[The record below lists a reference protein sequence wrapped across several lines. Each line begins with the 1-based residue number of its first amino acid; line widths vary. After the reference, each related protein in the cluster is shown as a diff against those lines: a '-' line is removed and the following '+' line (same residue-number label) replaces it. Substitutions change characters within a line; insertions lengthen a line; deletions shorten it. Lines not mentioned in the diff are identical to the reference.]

1 MESKA
6 FAAVVAAGMAIAL
19 LFGTAAATPPLPD
32 APPLLV
38 QPDISNPAAVLLAQQ
53 NAAAREREA
62 ALLKVYS
69 QPGFNPMAGVVYEPE
84 P

>member
-1 MESKA
+1 MSYLA
-6 FAAVVAAGMAIAL
+6 DYLMPRIVISLTVISL
-19 LFGTAAATPPLPD
+19 LLASSCD
-32 APPLLV
+32 APP
-38 QPDISNPAAVLLAQQ
+38 PAPAADADTQALIAAADQ
-53 NAAAREREA
+53 AAREREA

>member
-1 MESKA
+1 MNHIA
-6 FAAVVAAGMAIAL
+6 TYLWPRMVMAATVLAL
-19 LFGTAAATPPLPD
+19 LLASSCD
-32 APPLLV
+32 APP
-38 QPDISNPAAVLLAQQ
+38 PAPAADAETQALISA
-53 NAAAREREA
+53 ADTAARQREA

>member
-1 MESKA
+1 MSYFTDYFMPRIA
-6 FAAVVAAGMAIAL
+6 ISLTVATL
-19 LFGTAAATPPLPD
+19 LLASSCD
-32 APPLLV
+32 APP
-38 QPDISNPAAVLLAQQ
+38 PAPAADAETQALISA
-53 NAAAREREA
+53 ADTAARQREA

>member
-1 MESKA
+1 MSYFTDYFMPRIA
-6 FAAVVAAGMAIAL
+6 ISMAVISL
-19 LFGTAAATPPLPD
+19 LLASSCD
-32 APPLLV
+32 APP
-38 QPDISNPAAVLLAQQ
+38 PAPAADAETQALISA
-53 NAAAREREA
+53 AYTAAREREA

>member
-1 MESKA
+1 MSYFTDYFMPRIA
-6 FAAVVAAGMAIAL
+6 ISMAVISL
-19 LFGTAAATPPLPD
+19 LLASSCD
-32 APPLLV
+32 APP
-38 QPDISNPAAVLLAQQ
+38 PAPAADAETQALISA
-53 NAAAREREA
+53 ADTAARQREA

>member
-1 MESKA
+1 MSYFTDYFMPRIA
-6 FAAVVAAGMAIAL
+6 ISMAVISL
-19 LFGTAAATPPLPD
+19 LLASSCD
-32 APPLLV
+32 APP
-38 QPDISNPAAVLLAQQ
+38 PAPAADAETQALISA
-53 NAAAREREA
+53 ADTAARKREA